1 VDTTTVRI
9 SIDIELEPDAAFA
22 VFVDELAI
30 ALEQVGLRFAP
41 GLGGGVTE
49 DGNEVG
55 RIVAWGQR
63 SLRMDWKPVDWTAGE
78 RTEVDVSCEP
88 IEGGS
93 RVTLEERGRGR
104 ILKDSGAEAAGWFAG
119 EMAGPLLRAIA
130 PLHFGDWLTD
140 RRARRPSGTQ
150 SRDVYADPVFHRPNF
165 AVLLESLALEP
176 SDHVL
181 EVGIG
186 AGALMKDALASGCRA
201 AAIDHSADM
210 IRLARRLNSQAA
222 ADGRLGLVEAS
233 ADHLPFAD
241 DTFTAAVMTGVFGFL
256 SDPVTALSEIRRV
269 MRVGGRLAM
278 LGSSGELKGTP
289 AAPEPM
295 ASRLHFYE
303 DEDIEKLARAA
314 GLAAIRVERR
324 NLGPYAKAAGV
335 PAEALPL
342 FDRGPG
348 AQFLFATKGER

>member
-1 VDTTTVRI
+1 MTTVRV
-9 SIDIELEPDAAFA
+9 SIDVALEPDAAFD
-22 VFVDELAI
+22 VFVDELAV
-30 ALEQVGLRFAP
+30 ALERMGLRFAP

-49 DGNEVG
+49 EGNEVG
-55 RIVAWGQR
+55 RIVAWGPR
-63 SLRMDWKPVDWTAGE
+63 TLRMDWKPVDWMAGE
-78 RTEVDVSCEP
+78 STEVEVSCEP
-88 IEGGS
+88 VAGGT

-119 EMAGPLLRAIA
+119 EVAGPLLRATS
-130 PLHFGDWLTD
+130 PRHFGDWLTD

-150 SRDVYADPVFHRPNF
+150 SRDVYAEPVFHRPNF
-165 AVLLESLALEP
+165 AVLLESLSLVP
-176 SDHVL
+176 TDHLL

-186 AGALMKDALASGCRA
+186 GGALMKDALMSGCRA

-210 IRLARRLNSQAA
+210 IRVARRMNDQAV

-256 SDPVTALSEIRRV
+256 SDPVAALSEIRRV
-269 MRVGGRLAM
+269 MRTGGRLAM

-303 DEDIEKLARAA
+303 DDDIELLARAA
-314 GLAAIRVERR
+314 GLAQVRVERR

-335 PAEALPL
+335 PPEALPL
-342 FDRGPG
+342 FSRGPG
-348 AQFLFATKGER
+348 AQFLFAIKGER